1 MPLANVLVSSS
12 WNHPRASLP
21 KCFADRLYI
30 LLSYIYKSECRKF
43 EMLNIH
49 KYLLK
54 AIAVSILCN
63 ESAAIIC
70 TIYFFIPFAETCVI
84 VIRLQI
90 ILSMVSNNT
99 LIGNP
104 VTFSNV

>member
-1 MPLANVLVSSS
+1 MLLANVLVSSS
-12 WNHPRASLP
+12 WNLPRASLP

-30 LLSYIYKSECRKF
+30 LLSYIYKSESRKF

-70 TIYFFIPFAETCVI
+70 TIYFFYSIC
-84 VIRLQI
+84 RNLQI